1 MRKEEEDD
9 EIVPTLDDPY
19 SRFRHWVVALLG
31 PGVVVAEAMGGRLVL
46 AAGLAF
52 ACVGFWAI
60 LARRLGATN
69 SVLHEVGRASF
80 AIAGALLV
88 LHYVRWWAGRFE

>member
-1 MRKEEEDD
+1 MPEEEEDD
-9 EIVPTLDDPY
+9 EIVPSLDDPY

-31 PGVVVAEAMGGRLVL
+31 PGVVVAEAMEGRLVL
-46 AAGLAF
+46 ASGLAF

-69 SVLHEVGRASF
+69 SALNGVGRASF
-80 AIAGALLV
+80 AMAGVLLV
-88 LHYVRWWAGRFE
+88 LHYARWWADRLE